1 MVSMGS
7 MVPARA
13 AIGGLLGA
21 TAILFLPTPGA
32 EADGRV
38 LGGGSSTAP
47 SSYASNPSPAAAQGF
62 ARATFAG
69 GCFWCLETAFEG
81 VPGVVSA
88 VSGYSGGP
96 KQNPKYEEVG
106 AGGTGHAEVV
116 QVLYDPR
123 KIGYEKLLYIFWRN
137 IDPLSAGG
145 QFCDRG
151 SQYRSAIFY
160 HDATQRRL
168 AENSK
173 RVLEASKRFG
183 QPIVTEIVAFV
194 KFWPAEEYHQDFYKK
209 EPEHYRSYREGCGR
223 DLRLKEIWGAEA
235 PKHRA

>member
-1 MVSMGS
+1 MISMVSMVS
-7 MVPARA
+7 ARA

-21 TAILFLPTPGA
+21 TAILFLSTRGA

-47 SSYASNPSPAAAQGF
+47 SSYASYSSRASAHGF

-88 VSGYSGGP
+88 ISGYSGGP

-123 KIGYEKLLYIFWRN
+123 KIGYEKLLYI
-137 IDPLSAGG
+137 
-145 QFCDRG
+145 
-151 SQYRSAIFY
+151 
-160 HDATQRRL
+160 
-168 AENSK
+168 
-173 RVLEASKRFG
+173 
-183 QPIVTEIVAFV
+183 
-194 KFWPAEEYHQDFYKK
+194 
-209 EPEHYRSYREGCGR
+209 
-223 DLRLKEIWGAEA
+223 
-235 PKHRA
+235 